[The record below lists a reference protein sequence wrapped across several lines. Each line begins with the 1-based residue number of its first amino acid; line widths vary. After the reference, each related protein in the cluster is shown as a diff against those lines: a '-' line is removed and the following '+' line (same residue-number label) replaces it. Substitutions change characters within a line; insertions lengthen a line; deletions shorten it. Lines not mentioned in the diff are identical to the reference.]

1 MPTERKTIDF
11 GDTDTVTLTNS
22 LSKADK
28 NAIARNFPVTLTVDL
43 PLIGEQEFA
52 IRDNVKSLLDNLP
65 SPSFEIDFTVE
76 GDCETLEDTLIE
88 ATAENMVGTYQ
99 GSFQVVNV
107 GVAFSISARVV
118 SKKFKVKNCKCS
130 NGTTGKM
137 GERHFQVKWY
147 VDIDVN
153 PGIGGTY
160 PMDTH
165 DVYISTPCCCEKSAP
180 KRKKSPAKRPAA
192 RKTKG

>member
-22 LSKADK
+22 LSKGDK
-28 NAIARNFPVTLTVDL
+28 NRIANNFPKTITVDL
-43 PLIGEQEFA
+43 PIIGQQSFE
-52 IRDNVKSLLDNLP
+52 IKDNVKSLLDNLP
-65 SPSFEIDFTVE
+65 SPSLEIDFTVE
-76 GDCETLEDTLIE
+76 GDCDTLADTLIE
-88 ATAENMVGTYQ
+88 AVSETMVGTYQ

-118 SKKFKVKNCKCS
+118 SKKFRVRTCRCP
-130 NGTTGKM
+130 GGGRGKL
-137 GERHFQVKWY
+137 GERHFLVKWY

-160 PMDTH
+160 PMDSH
-165 DVYISTPCCCEKSAP
+165 DVYISTPCCCPKKA
-180 KRKKSPAKRPAA
+180 KRKAPA
-192 RKTKG
+192 RKTRG